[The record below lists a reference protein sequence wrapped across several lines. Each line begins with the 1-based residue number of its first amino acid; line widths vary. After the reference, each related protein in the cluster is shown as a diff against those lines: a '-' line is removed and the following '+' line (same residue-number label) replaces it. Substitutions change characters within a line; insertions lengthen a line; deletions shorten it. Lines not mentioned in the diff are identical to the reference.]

1 MGTFNTIYGSSC
13 FVGSISGG
21 GLFGVFGWL
30 TSRYGRD
37 PIVMLGM
44 VVHLITF
51 LGMYYVFPGECPMHR
66 LHKDQSDGAL
76 IDHNHT
82 HQ

>member
-1 MGTFNTIYGSSC
+1 M
-13 FVGSISGG
+13 
-21 GLFGVFGWL
+21 FGWL

-44 VVHLITF
+44 VIHLATF
-51 LGMYYVFPGECPMHR
+51 LGMYYVFPGECPIHR
-66 LHKDQSDGAL
+66 VDKDLSDGAL

-82 HQ
+82 HQYVCLSVCPSVYLPFYKGENLLA

>member
-1 MGTFNTIYGSSC
+1 MVTVTKYC
-13 FVGSISGG
+13 QGG

-44 VVHLITF
+44 VVHLATF
-51 LGMYYVFPGECPMHR
+51 LGMYYVFPGECPLHR
-66 LHKDQSDGAL
+66 VSYEDSDGAL
-76 IDHNHT
+76 VKHNHT
-82 HQ
+82 NQ

>member
-1 MGTFNTIYGSSC
+1 MAPITKSC
-13 FVGSISGG
+13 QGG

-44 VVHLITF
+44 VVHLATF
-51 LGMYYVFPGECPMHR
+51 LGMYYVFPGECPLHR
-66 LHKDQSDGAL
+66 VARSESSGAL
-76 IDHNHT
+76 VNHDRDI
-82 HQ
+82 QLVM